1 MSTLGV
7 VAQGA
12 TPYRA
17 KAFVNDVVAKG
28 RCVPWNPLSQSSFT
42 GLTVTKEF
50 MKVVAANTHPGILF
64 KGIVL
69 EAERADIKNQLP
81 NDGTD
86 IFHEP
91 VYWTASSLPNTR
103 HV

>member
-1 MSTLGV
+1 M
-7 VAQGA
+7 
-12 TPYRA
+12 
-17 KAFVNDVVAKG
+17 
-28 RCVPWNPLSQSSFT
+28 PWNPLSQNSFT
-42 GLTVTKEF
+42 GLTVTTEF

-86 IFHEP
+86 IVHEP
-91 VYWTASSLPNTR
+91 VFWTASSLPNTGL
-103 HV
+103 V